1 MLSNENSGGISIWG
15 LVIFFLILFWMCG
28 GNGGFGGFGCGNRGL
43 AWAAAAESNQT
54 DRDVLNLTTYITKQ
68 NADTQNMLQNL
79 AFQQEKQG
87 LEIYIKQ
94 LERAATQ
101 QFITAQTDQ
110 LSNKMDN
117 LAAAGALQRQTDLAN
132 VQAQLNAMSC
142 QMLKAPQPV
151 PIVGLNTIGCNNG
164 GFFNSGCNGLP
175 SCTQV

>member
-1 MLSNENSGGISIWG
+1 MFSNENSGGISIWG

-28 GNGGFGGFGCGNRGL
+28 NGIGGGFGACNRGL
-43 AWAAAAESNQT
+43 AFAAAAENGQT

-101 QFITAQTDQ
+101 QFIQAQTDT

-117 LAAAGALQRQTDLAN
+117 LAAAGALQRQADVNNL
-132 VQAQLNAMSC
+132 QSQINAIGC
-142 QMLKAPQPV
+142 QMLKAPAPV
-151 PIVGLNTIGCNNG
+151 PFVGLPTVGCTNYNLPGCNSC
-164 GFFNSGCNGLP
+164 FN
-175 SCTQV
+175 V